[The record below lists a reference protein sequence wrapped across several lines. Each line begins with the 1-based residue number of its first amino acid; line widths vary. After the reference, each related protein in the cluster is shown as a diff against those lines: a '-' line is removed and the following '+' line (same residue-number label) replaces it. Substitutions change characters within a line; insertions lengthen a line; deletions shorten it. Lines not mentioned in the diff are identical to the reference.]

1 MQAHLNLLNHKVNTM
16 SKSERPTTGKFANY
30 EFVPDR
36 VDGVHRVNE
45 DRVEIKTSK
54 PTFETHDLLGSLVV
68 CEATVTI
75 YPEDISLP
83 DKLEYTQQAHK
94 TIAKPDGKGGFKS
107 LEMNS
112 DSMYETVQTKAI
124 GRALAAAGYLG
135 RKGSSKM
142 NFASQE
148 DIDEAK
154 QADTPTATDATK
166 TPTASLKI
174 VEDKARKELDRRQG
188 LSAELGKKVEKAK
201 AELEAETAITI
212 PENGAELTPRLWK
225 SWLDAA
231 KIPEDTFPT
240 IPALDQKISIPKL
253 AQIFQTYQSKP
264 VMKPEVLKAQ
274 LTSQYKVTNPRLLTD
289 EQADQLI
296 GEIKGA

>member
-1 MQAHLNLLNHKVNTM
+1 M
-16 SKSERPTTGKFANY
+16 SKSERPATGKFANY

-54 PTFETHDLLGSLVV
+54 PTFETHDLLGSLIV

-166 TPTASLKI
+166 TPTASLKV
-174 VEDKARKELDRRQG
+174 VEDEARKELDRRQA
-188 LSAELGKKVEKAK
+188 LSNKLEKKVGEAK
-201 AELEAETAITI
+201 AELTNAITI
-212 PENGAELTPRLWK
+212 PGNGTELTPQLWK

-231 KIPEDTFPT
+231 KIPEDTFQA
-240 IPALDQKISIPKL
+240 IDGRQQKASVPKL
-253 AQIFQTYQSKP
+253 AQIFQAYQSKP

-274 LTSQYKVTNPRLLTD
+274 LESQYQVVNPRLLTD
-289 EQADQLI
+289 EQADKLI
-296 GEIKGA
+296 GEMKAVK